1 MTKFIS
7 AILVSISFAVSAF
20 AATEVAKPAATPA
33 ATPATT
39 TPAAPAKCD
48 PAKDKTCKVEA
59 KKEEPAK
66 K

>member
-7 AILVSISFAVSAF
+7 AILVSFTFAVSAF
-20 AATEVAKPAATPA
+20 AATEATKPAVTPA

-59 KKEEPAK
+59 KKVEPAK